1 MKRSTQL
8 ASLAL
13 ASLAVLAIPAL
24 AQSSGSTPGSSA
36 DKVRPPTATPGSNA
50 TPSSGSVSGS
60 STEPYNPTSSGS
72 SVNRPS
78 SPNSGSDRVS
88 PDLDSST
95 PRASSNANPVGVL
108 NSNFAQ
114 IDSDTDGRISLTE
127 FTQLSS
133 TGSTTSGSSVATAG
147 RSDSTTGVT
156 SGSLYTPEQFR
167 LLDSDHDGYL
177 TRAELNASSNNMN
190 NPSTPQNPAGR

>member
-50 TPSSGSVSGS
+50 TPSSKGSGSVPGS
-60 STEPYNPTSSGS
+60 RTDPYNPTSSGS

-78 SPNSGSDRVS
+78 SPNSASDRVS

-133 TGSTTSGSSVATAG
+133 TGSTTSGSTVATAG

-190 NPSTPQNPAGR
+190 NPGTPE